1 MIRTTITNPRSNLAN
16 LAAAA
21 IAAAIAFVPCAAF
34 AGSGGGKTA
43 RNGSSDPAESRRM
56 IGILDVRVDGVP
68 DDVKADFERELA
80 KQAGSEHY
88 WLASRAQMRDRMRPS
103 TKWTEGCLIGSC
115 LSEVRTQ
122 TNAELVVLAS
132 LTGSG
137 TSFGYVITLVR
148 TDTGRVLSQKAERC
162 DVCTASEAMHN
173 AIFAVVGLINEAPD
187 RLPDAAGDQ
196 GAAIDIAVGKISH
209 DLTSLKRAKRRAGIT
224 LSVLGLLAAGAGVT
238 LYLVNDKP
246 DYALGMAAAGGGML
260 ASGVVVLSF

>member
-1 MIRTTITNPRSNLAN
+1 MATAVIAVALA
-16 LAAAA
+16 LMASAA
-21 IAAAIAFVPCAAF
+21 IAGPGA
-34 AGSGGGKTA
+34 SKTA
-43 RNGSSDPAESRRM
+43 PAAGGTPTESRRM

-68 DDVKADFERELA
+68 DEVKADFERELA

-103 TKWTEGCLIGSC
+103 TKWTEGCVIGEC

-148 TDTGRVLSQKAERC
+148 TDIGRVVAQKSERC

-173 AIFAVVGLINEAPD
+173 AILAVVGLINEVPD
-187 RLPDAAGDQ
+187 ELPDISGDQ

-209 DLTSLKRAKRRAGIT
+209 DLTRLKRAKRRAGIT
-224 LSVLGLLAAGAGVT
+224 LSVIGLLAAGAGVT

-260 ASGVVVLSF
+260 TSGVVVLSF